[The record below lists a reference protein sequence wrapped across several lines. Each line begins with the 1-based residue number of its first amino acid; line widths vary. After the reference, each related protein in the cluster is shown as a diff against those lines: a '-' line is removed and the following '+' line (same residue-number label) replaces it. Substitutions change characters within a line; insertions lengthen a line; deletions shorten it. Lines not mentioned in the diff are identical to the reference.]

1 MILPEFYLPLGV
13 ALLTGWLSSL
23 LGPFLVLRRFALLA
37 DGVSHVAL
45 AGLALGVALG
55 VSPELPGFLLAALGS
70 LAVDELRRQGYFSDA
85 ALGLLMATGL
95 SLGLLLLHLA
105 GRTGVDL
112 EAFLF
117 GHVLSSGW
125 KELLLV
131 AAGLL
136 AFLLFLAVFYKELF
150 FVAFDEEAA
159 GLGIPVRLVSGLL
172 SALAGVVL
180 VLSVRVVGAL
190 LAGALTIIPVLL
202 SLPSSRSF
210 GHLLLLS
217 PLASALMMALGLG
230 ASFLLDLP
238 PGPSVVLAGMALLGL
253 RHMVRR

>member
-1 MILPEFYLPLGV
+1 V
-13 ALLTGWLSSL
+13 ALVTGWLSAL
-23 LGPFLVLRRFALLA
+23 LGPFLVLRRFSLLA

-55 VSPELPGFLLAALGS
+55 VSPEWPGVFLAAFGS

-95 SLGLLLLHLA
+95 SLGLLFLHLG
-105 GRTGVDL
+105 GRAGVDL
-112 EAFLF
+112 QAFLF
-117 GHVLSSGW
+117 GHVLASGW
-125 KELLLV
+125 RELWLVAGGLVLFLGFLLL
-131 AAGLL
+131 
-136 AFLLFLAVFYKELF
+136 FYKELF

-159 GLGIPVRLVSGLL
+159 SLGIPVRLVSGIL

-180 VLSVRVVGAL
+180 VLAIRVVGAL

-202 SLPSSRSF
+202 SLPSSKSF

-217 PLASALMMALGLG
+217 PLASTLMMVLGLG
-230 ASFLLDLP
+230 VSFLLDLP

-253 RHMVRR
+253 RHMVGR